1 MRWTPELPRIDMPLL
16 SVKNLRTYFHTR
28 NGIVKAVDDVSFEIG
43 HSQTLGI
50 VGESGSGKSVCC
62 YSLLGLIPAP
72 PGRIEQG
79 QALFDGTD
87 LLNSSE
93 KELRKIRG
101 NRISMIFQDPMTS
114 LNPFMRIGEQLIE
127 PLLTHKNMSR
137 REAKVKALE
146 ALTEV
151 GIDEPDR
158 RYYEYPYQ
166 FSGGMRQRVMIAMA
180 LITEP
185 ELLIAD
191 EPTTALDVTIQA
203 QILELIRKLQQTRRL
218 AVIFVTHDLG
228 VVAGIADH
236 VLVMHQGKA
245 VEQGDAETIFYRHQH
260 PYTAKLLASVT
271 RGAKPM
277 RPNIKSD
284 QPFLQ
289 AEQVSTYFPLYTGA
303 FFRRVRT
310 YVKAVDHVSLQLKNG
325 EILGLVGESGSGK
338 STLGRSIMRLVEID
352 SGSIILDGKSI
363 HTLAPAA
370 LKRARP
376 DFQMIFQD
384 PYASLNPRM
393 TVFDTLAEPLLAHKL
408 AGKRDLLTQ
417 IQKWMDDVGLA
428 RSSIRKYPH
437 EFSGGQRQ
445 RIAIARALCLR
456 PKLVIADEP
465 VSALDVTIQ
474 SQILRLLLDLGQ
486 HHDLTM
492 IFISHDLSVVRYISD
507 RVAVMYRGVLVETAT
522 TEELFAHPQHRY
534 TRSLLSAV
542 PIPDPAR
549 EKQRRRFS
557 YDPADSV

>member
-1 MRWTPELPRIDMPLL
+1 MPLL
-16 SVKNLRTYFHTR
+16 SVQNLSIYFHTR
-28 NGIVKAVDDVSFEIG
+28 EGVVKAVDDISFEIERG
-43 HSQTLGI
+43 QTLGI

-79 QALFDGTD
+79 RALFGGSD
-87 LLNSSE
+87 LLRTSE
-93 KELRKIRG
+93 KGLRKIRG

-127 PLLTHKNMSR
+127 PLLTHKSMSR
-137 REAKVKALE
+137 REAKARAIE
-146 ALTEV
+146 ALAEV
-151 GIDEPDR
+151 GLREPEH

-203 QILELIRKLQQTRRL
+203 QILDLMKKLQQTREL

-236 VLVMHQGKA
+236 ILVMHQGKA
-245 VEQGDAETIFYRHQH
+245 VEQGDTEAIFYRHQH
-260 PYTAKLLASVT
+260 PYTAKLLASVK
-271 RGAKPM
+271 RSKKPVP
-277 RPNIKSD
+277 PNIKSD
-284 QPFLQ
+284 QLFLK

-310 YVKAVDHVSLQLKNG
+310 YVKAVDHVSLQLRKG

-352 SGSIILDGKSI
+352 SGSITLDGKPI
-363 HTLAPAA
+363 HTLTPVA
-370 LKRARP
+370 LKQARP

-393 TVFDTLAEPLLAHKL
+393 TVFDTLAEPLLVHKL

-417 IQKWMDDVGLA
+417 IHKWMDDVGLA
-428 RSSIRKYPH
+428 RNSIRKYPH

-445 RIAIARALCLR
+445 RIAIARALALR

-474 SQILRLLLDLGQ
+474 AQILRLLLDLTQ

-492 IFISHDLSVVRYISD
+492 IFISHDLSVVRYLADS
-507 RVAVMYRGVLVETAT
+507 VAVMYRGNIVESAA
-522 TEELFAHPQHRY
+522 TEELFAKPRHRY
-534 TRSLLSAV
+534 TQSLLSAV
-542 PIPDPAR
+542 PIPDPLKER
-549 EKQRRRFS
+549 QRHRIS
-557 YDPADSV
+557 YDPADST